1 LRGNFVTKLG
11 NAAMV
16 FHGLG
21 IGHSPM
27 LRLLAIFLPLAA
39 FVVTVAVSS
48 NPPGIFPGTAPFQSR
63 HAIVFGIDGLRSD
76 ALKLAVQNGTAPN
89 IASLIAEGAV
99 TWNAFAGGKSG
110 TPTQQR
116 TDSGP
121 GWSSVL
127 TGVWTDK
134 HGVTNNSFTGRNFPA
149 YPHFFKRLKDLA
161 PIAETSSLV
170 SWPEINNFIVEDSGG
185 ALICDCHTYT
195 SGSYD
200 VRDGQLTQKAV
211 ELVQTGNPDTMF
223 HYLGAVDIAG
233 HTHGFSPVVPQ
244 YMQAIADADARIG
257 LLLAAVRARPTFA
270 TEDWLFIVTTDHG
283 GTGLGHGGQS
293 NEERI
298 IPFVASGGKV
308 PKGVINR
315 EVIGQVA
322 VPATVFRH
330 LGLGIPATWGWE
342 SDAFQIGAKLS
353 ASTGARS
360 VFLSWSLPPAG
371 VAGLSGYELRRNGQ
385 LIATTAPGV
394 TGFTDASPGPAGQ
407 VLDYTLTLVGTTER
421 TLSASVV
428 APGMAAA
435 GTAPEVHLRFDGDL
449 LDTSGRGNHAT
460 AEGTAAFTAGK
471 TGQALSLDGTRSAR
485 IGTVAAGAPADLRF
499 GAATDFTVSFWFKAN
514 TPWTTDPGILS
525 NKNWV
530 SGANAGWII
539 AGENNGND
547 WQWNLKGS
555 LLSRKDFDPSNA
567 NIAGSTWRLVTVT
580 HDRDGDA
587 VFYHDA
593 AEIGRVS
600 IAGAGDI
607 DTALPV
613 RIGRDGN
620 NAYPWNQGAFIDE
633 LKVWRRVLAPA
644 EVAAEAGGTDGASL
658 FAAWMADQADLFNHT
673 SGQLAAGDD
682 PDGDGSNNLLEYAAG
697 TSPFRASQR
706 PSLKV
711 EKIAGGLRV
720 RFTQRDGGFGIHGED
735 DAYVAGGLRYL
746 LETSATLGAFGSVEG
761 TAIQRDPVS
770 TPGPANSGTHEVAVD
785 VPATGGKAFCRLRVE
800 FR

>member
-1 LRGNFVTKLG
+1 M
-11 NAAMV
+11 A
-16 FHGLG
+16 
-21 IGHSPM
+21 
-27 LRLLAIFLPLAA
+27 
-39 FVVTVAVSS
+39 TVAVSS
-48 NPPGIFPGTAPFQSR
+48 NPPGIFPGTTPFQSR

-76 ALKLAVQNGTAPN
+76 ALKLAVENGSAPN

-110 TPTQQR
+110 TSTQQR

-170 SWPEINNFIVEDSGG
+170 SWPEINHFIVEDSGG

-200 VRDGQLTQKAV
+200 FRDGQLTQKAV

-233 HTHGFSPVVPQ
+233 HTHGFSPAVPQ

-283 GTGLGHGGQS
+283 GIGLGHGGQS
-293 NEERI
+293 PEERI

-360 VFLSWSLPPAG
+360 VFLSWSLPPDG
-371 VAGLSGYELRRNGQ
+371 IGGLTGFEVKRNGMT
-385 LIATTAPGV
+385 IATPALTERGFTDTAPGV
-394 TGFTDASPGPAGQ
+394 AGQ
-407 VLDYTLTLVGTTER
+407 TNEYSITFTGSNEAPLTATAATPGLAASGGPPETHLD
-421 TLSASVV
+421 
-428 APGMAAA
+428 
-435 GTAPEVHLRFDGDL
+435 FDGDL
-449 LDTSGRGNHAT
+449 ADSSGRGNHAT
-460 AEGTAAFTAGK
+460 AEGSVTFAAGRS
-471 TGQALSLDGTRSAR
+471 GQALQLDASSSAR
-485 IGTVAAGAPADLRF
+485 FGTVAAGAPADLKF
-499 GAATDFTVSFWFKAN
+499 GADTDFTVSFWFKAP
-514 TPWTTDPGILS
+514 TPWTTDPGIVS
-525 NKNWV
+525 NKNWD
-530 SGANAGWII
+530 SGANQGWVV

-547 WQWNLKGS
+547 WQWNFKGAQQT
-555 LLSRKDFDPSNA
+555 RKDFDPSAA
-567 NIAGSTWRLVTVT
+567 NIAGSVWRLVTVT
-580 HDRDGDA
+580 HDRDGFA
-587 VFYHDA
+587 VFYHDGV
-593 AEIGRVS
+593 EIGRVS
-600 IAGAGDI
+600 IAGAGDV
-607 DTALPV
+607 DTAFPV

-620 NAYPWNQGAFIDE
+620 NRYPWNQAAFIDD
-633 LKVWRRVLAPA
+633 LKVWRRALSAQ
-644 EVAAEAGGTDGASL
+644 EVAVEAGLSSPAGL
-658 FAAWMADQADLFNHT
+658 FAAWMTDQVNLF
-673 SGQLAAGDD
+673 AYAGSATGVDDD
-682 PDGDGSNNLLEYAAG
+682 PDGDGSGNLLEYAAG
-697 TSPFRASQR
+697 TSPFRGADFPR
-706 PSLKV
+706 IGV
-711 EKIAGGLRV
+711 EPVTGGVRLRF
-720 RFTQRDGGFGIHGED
+720 RQRDAGSGVHGI
-735 DAYVAGGLRYL
+735 DAFYRAAGLRYR
-746 LETSATLGAFGSVEG
+746 LERSSNLAAPWGGVTGSATQADAASRPVPAAPGVHEIAVEVPAG
-761 TAIQRDPVS
+761 GNRDFYRLHV
-770 TPGPANSGTHEVAVD
+770 EFD
-785 VPATGGKAFCRLRVE
+785 VP
-800 FR
+800 

>member
-1 LRGNFVTKLG
+1 
-11 NAAMV
+11 
-16 FHGLG
+16 
-21 IGHSPM
+21 M
-27 LRLLAIFLPLAA
+27 LRPLVLLLPLAA
-39 FVVTVAVSS
+39 FVATVAVSS
-48 NPPGIFPGTAPFQSR
+48 NPPGIFPGIAPFQSR

-76 ALKLAVQNGTAPN
+76 ALKLAVENGSAPN

-99 TWNAFAGGKSG
+99 TWNAFAGGNPG

-185 ALICDCHTYT
+185 AVICDCHTYT

-200 VRDGQLTQKAV
+200 ARDGQLTQKAV
-211 ELVQTGNPDTMF
+211 ELVQTGNPDVMF

-233 HTHGFSPVVPQ
+233 HTHGFSPTVPQ

-257 LLLAAVRARPTFA
+257 LMLTAVRARPTFA
-270 TEDWLFIVTTDHG
+270 AEDWLFIVTTDHG
-283 GTGLGHGGQS
+283 GLGFGHGGQS
-293 NEERI
+293 AEERI

-322 VPATVFRH
+322 VPATVYRH
-330 LGLGIPATWGWE
+330 LGLGIPASWGWE
-342 SDAFQIGAKLS
+342 SDAFQIGAKLRAS
-353 ASTGARS
+353 AGARS
-360 VFLSWSLPPAG
+360 VFLSWSLPPGG

-394 TGFTDASPGPAGQ
+394 TNFTDASPGPAGQ
-407 VLDYTLTLVGTTER
+407 ALDYTLTLVGTTEN
-421 TLSASVV
+421 LLAASVV
-428 APGMAAA
+428 APGVPAA
-435 GTAPEVHLRFDGDL
+435 GAPPEVHLRFDGDL
-449 LDTSGRGNHAT
+449 QDASGRGNHAT
-460 AEGTAAFTAGK
+460 PEGSAAFTAGK
-471 TGQALSLDGTRSAR
+471 SGQALSLDGTRSAR

-499 GAATDFTVSFWFKAN
+499 GADTDFTVSFWFKAN
-514 TPWTTDPGILS
+514 TPWTSDPGIVS
-525 NKNWV
+525 NKNWA

-555 LLSRKDFDPSNA
+555 LLTRRDFDPSTA
-567 NIAGSTWRLVTVT
+567 NIAGSNWRLVTVT

-587 VFYHDA
+587 VFYHDG

-607 DTALPV
+607 DTALPM

-620 NAYPWNQGAFIDE
+620 NAFAWNQGAFIDE
-633 LKVWRRVLAPA
+633 LKIWRRVLTPA
-644 EVAAEAGGTDGASL
+644 EVAAEAGGQDNASL
-658 FAAWMADQADLFNHT
+658 FAAWMADQANLFNHT
-673 SGQLAAGDD
+673 GGQLAAGDD

-720 RFTQRDGGFGIHGED
+720 RFTQRDGGSGIHGED
-735 DAYVAGGLRYL
+735 EDYLAAGLRYH
-746 LETSATLGAFGSVEG
+746 LEWSASLGGWQPVDGVAVQQDALS
-761 TAIQRDPVS
+761 TA
-770 TPGPANSGTHEVAVD
+770 GAAESGTHEVAVD
-785 VPATGGKAFCRLRVE
+785 VPTGGTRAFCRVRVE
-800 FR
+800 LE

>member
-1 LRGNFVTKLG
+1 MVIPRRGERHSAVLRPLV
-11 NAAMV
+11 
-16 FHGLG
+16 
-21 IGHSPM
+21 
-27 LRLLAIFLPLAA
+27 LLLPLAA
-39 FVVTVAVSS
+39 FVATVAVSS
-48 NPPGIFPGTAPFQSR
+48 NPPGIFPGTEPFQSR

-76 ALKLAVQNGTAPN
+76 ALKLAVENGSAPN

-134 HGVTNNSFTGRNFPA
+134 HGVTNNSFAGRNFPA

-161 PIAETSSLV
+161 PVAETSSLV

-185 ALICDCHTYT
+185 AVICDCHTYI

-200 VRDGQLTQKAV
+200 ARDGELTQKAI
-211 ELVQTGNPDTMF
+211 ELVQTGNPDVMF

-233 HTHGFSPVVPQ
+233 HTYGFSTAVPQ

-257 LLLAAVRARPTFA
+257 LMLAAVRARPAFA

-283 GTGLGHGGQS
+283 GTGTGHGGQS
-293 NEERI
+293 AAERT

-315 EVIGQVA
+315 QVIGQVA
-322 VPATVFRH
+322 VPATVYRH
-330 LGLGIPATWGWE
+330 LGLGIPASWGWE
-342 SDAFQIGAKLS
+342 SDAFQIGAKLRPS
-353 ASTGARS
+353 AGARS

-371 VAGLSGYELRRNGQ
+371 IAGLTGYQLRRNGQ

-394 TGFTDASPGPAGQ
+394 TDFTDDSPGPAGQ
-407 VLDYTLTLVGTTER
+407 VLDYTLTLVGTTESP
-421 TLSASVV
+421 LSASVV
-428 APGMAAA
+428 APGVPAA

-449 LDTSGRGNHAT
+449 QDASGRGNHAT
-460 AEGTAAFTAGK
+460 GEGTATFTAGK
-471 TGQALSLDGTRSAR
+471 SGQALSLDGTRSAR

-499 GAATDFTVSFWFKAN
+499 GADTDFTVSFWFKAN
-514 TPWTTDPGILS
+514 TPWTSDPGIVS
-525 NKNWV
+525 NKNWA
-530 SGANAGWII
+530 SGANAGWVI

-555 LLSRKDFDPSNA
+555 LLARKDFDPSNA

-587 VFYHDA
+587 VFYHDGV
-593 AEIGRVS
+593 EIGRVS
-600 IAGAGDI
+600 IAGAGDV

-620 NAYPWNQGAFIDE
+620 NAFVWNQGAFIDE

-644 EVAAEAGGTDGASL
+644 EVVAEAGGQDGASL
-658 FAAWMADQADLFNHT
+658 FAAWMADQADLFNPGN
-673 SGQLAAGDD
+673 GQLAAGDD
-682 PDGDGSNNLLEYAAG
+682 PDGDGANNLLEYAAG
-697 TSPFRASQR
+697 TLPFRASQR

-711 EKIAGGLRV
+711 EKIAGGMRV
-720 RFTQRDGGFGIHGED
+720 RFAQRDGGSGIHGED
-735 DAYVAGGLRYL
+735 QVYLAAGLSYHLEWSGSLGGWQTVDGIGVQQDALSTAGAA
-746 LETSATLGAFGSVEG
+746 E
-761 TAIQRDPVS
+761 
-770 TPGPANSGTHEVAVD
+770 SGTHEVAVD
-785 VPATGGKAFCRLRVE
+785 VPTGGTRAFCRLRVE
-800 FR
+800 LE